1 MGRRS
6 GLTLAARVYRWV
18 TRLYPAPFRE
28 EYDRELE
35 SSFREQIAGAA
46 GATRARV
53 AAGAAADVL
62 ATAPRMHLDL
72 LRQDLRYAWRT
83 LTAPAQRAFAASAVV
98 TLALGTGAA
107 AAVFS
112 VVYAVLLAP
121 LPYRDA
127 DRLVRVYET
136 NAARGITAFSVSVPN
151 LDSWQ
156 RQVASVTLA
165 AARDAPANLTDRGEA
180 LRVTGLAVTANFF
193 ETLGLPLIVGRP
205 FSAAEDRPGGPRVA
219 LISEGL
225 WQSRYGG
232 SGEVAGRSILVD
244 GVAHAVIG
252 VVPQDVGFSRDVDL
266 WVPLMADPA
275 AESRGDKRLD
285 VVARLAPGVAIDQAQ
300 SELQAVASALAREF
314 PADNGGWS
322 ARVEPIF
329 DWIVG
334 AELPQRMRL
343 LVLAVILLLAVAC
356 ASVANLQMARAAT
369 RSGEMGVRLA
379 LGASRARLLRQ
390 TLTESLLLAG
400 AGALAGVALAFG
412 LVHISRAALPGSIP
426 RLADVSLNATVLAA
440 ALLSTLIVAV
450 VSGLLPA
457 LLAGRADIREAL
469 QHGGRSSAG
478 AARAPVRHAL
488 VALQLALSTC
498 LVAGAALLLQSTWH
512 MQRQPLGFTQPE
524 RLLTASLTRPQGPD
538 WDMGRDLRFYD
549 AVLADAAA
557 LPGVETAALSSGVP
571 LARGNTGMEVS
582 SRRPPRGEAPDG
594 VQASW
599 RIVSSG
605 YFDAMDMPM
614 LRGRT
619 LDPSVDPRRS
629 MVISQALARQLWP
642 AGEDP
647 IGRTA
652 YLGNGQAMLVVG
664 VTGDV
669 RMRSLVRDPAPA
681 MYFPTSWYVWPT
693 MTVVLR
699 TSGDPAA
706 LGASLRAAVARVD
719 PAQPIFDVET
729 MSAIVGRRVAE
740 PRLNAALL
748 AIFAA
753 LALALAAVGVAGV
766 MAFTVARRTPEL
778 AVRQALGASP
788 SQAMQVVFAS
798 GLKLCAAGILAGIA
812 AALLLGQALAGLLYR
827 VAPRDLPTLA
837 FTSATLLAV
846 AGLACWLPARRATR
860 ISPAAALRS

>member
-1 MGRRS
+1 MRPGSRP
-6 GLTLAARVYRWV
+6 TLAARVYRLV
-18 TRLYPAPFRE
+18 TRIYPAPFRE

-35 SSFREQIAGAA
+35 SSFRSQLAGAA
-46 GATRARV
+46 GASRVRV

-62 ATAPRMHLDL
+62 ATAPGMHLDL

-83 LTAPAQRAFAASAVV
+83 LTARAQRPFAASAVV

-112 VVYAVLLAP
+112 VVHAVMLAP

-127 DRLVRVYET
+127 AGLVRVYET
-136 NAARGITAFSVSVPN
+136 NAARGITAFSASVPN
-151 LDSWQ
+151 LDSWR
-156 RQVASVTLA
+156 RQVASMTFA
-165 AARDAPANLTDRGEA
+165 AAREAPANLTGRGAA

-193 ETLGLPLIVGRP
+193 ETLGLPVVTGRS

-232 SGEVAGRSILVD
+232 AADLVGRSIQVD

-252 VVPQDVGFSRDVDL
+252 VAPQDVGFSQDVDL
-266 WVPLMADPA
+266 WVPLRADPA
-275 AESRGDKRLD
+275 AESRGDKQLD
-285 VVARLAPGVAIDQAQ
+285 VVARLVPGVTIAEAE
-300 SELQAVASALAREF
+300 SELQAAAAALSREF

-322 ARVEPIF
+322 ARIEPIF

-343 LVLAVILLLAVAC
+343 LALAVVLLLAVAC
-356 ASVANLQMARAAT
+356 ASVANLQMARAAS

-390 TLTESLLLAG
+390 TLTESLVLAG
-400 AGALAGVALAFG
+400 AGAATGVALGFAI
-412 LVHISRAALPGSIP
+412 VHVSRAALPGSIP
-426 RLADVSLNATVLAA
+426 RLAAVSLNASVLAA

-450 VSGLLPA
+450 ISGLLPA

-469 QHGGRSSAG
+469 QHGGRASAG
-478 AARAPVRHAL
+478 AARAPVRRLL

-512 MQRQPLGFTQPE
+512 MQRQPLGVSQPE
-524 RLLTASLTRPQGPD
+524 RLLTASLTRPQGAE
-538 WDMGRDLRFYD
+538 WDLRQDLRFYD
-549 AVLADAAA
+549 AVLAEAGA
-557 LPGVETAALSSGVP
+557 LPGVGTAALSSGVP

-582 SRRPPRGEAPDG
+582 STREARGEALGG
-594 VQASW
+594 VQAAW

-605 YFDAMDMPM
+605 YFDAMGMPM

-619 LDPSVDPRRS
+619 FDPSDPRRS
-629 MVISQALARQLWP
+629 MVISRSLAEQLWP

-647 IGRTA
+647 VGRTA

-669 RMRSLVRDPAPA
+669 RLGSLVRDPAPA

-693 MTVVLR
+693 MTLVLR

-706 LGASLRAAVARVD
+706 LGASLRGAVARVD
-719 PAQPIFDVET
+719 PAQPIFDIET

-740 PRLNAALL
+740 PRLNATLL
-748 AIFAA
+748 AVFAA
-753 LALALAAVGVAGV
+753 LALSLAAVGVAGV
-766 MAFTVARRTPEL
+766 TAFTVARRTPEL

-788 SQAMQVVFAS
+788 SQAMRLVFAS

-837 FTSATLLAV
+837 ITAATLLAV